1 MKRTEELRAESGTV
15 TYTDPLTSFFYQ
27 LLRDHMTAGDV
38 EKIVSDIVQE
48 AGKDVTFTNGWLAKY
63 ANNLAD
69 TLRNAETL
77 NLKGSLNQ
85 IWQEQEKAEPEKPAI
100 KQPIKDEIVDSDLA
114 AVKALVDGSED
125 DDGPD
130 ENVLASLEESK
141 AALAAMLASG
151 QLSPEEG
158 ERIKGEI
165 EDLLGEQQAQAEL
178 VAQEVTDGRST
189 EPQEQEVA
197 GK

>member
-77 NLKGSLNQ
+77 NLKGSLTK
-85 IWQEQEKAEPEKPAI
+85 IWQEETPVPEKPAV
-100 KQPIKDEIVDSDLA
+100 KKTVKDEIIDSDLS
-114 AVKALVDGSED
+114 AVKALVDSAD
-125 DDGPD
+125 DEEGPD
-130 ENVLASLEESK
+130 ENVMASLEESK
-141 AALAAMLASG
+141 AALAGMLASG
-151 QLSPEEG
+151 QLSTEEG
-158 ERIKGEI
+158 DRIKGEI
-165 EDLLGEQQAQAEL
+165 EDLLGNQGQAPTTTEP
-178 VAQEVTDGRST
+178 VAQEVIDEESSR
-189 EPQEQEVA
+189 EQSDKIV
-197 GK
+197 